1 MALPG
6 YDITKTDFP
15 GLDRTSAGL
24 GGNIPQQTL
33 TGYSTRFEKQLFKS
47 TRDIALLLDKT
58 FRAGYGCLPIG
69 TVVAEDQNT
78 GNLVPYTPDTI
89 SQEDVSRVFS
99 LTDLIASGVSGEFD
113 VAMMESYKFD
123 AGDVIVLTDT
133 DGSYEEKTINSID
146 RASSNIKATV
156 SLNTGVGSDFTV
168 AKSANAYLK
177 AEDAASGKRSV
188 AKYII
193 DAEVDT
199 GAGEYRKGGLGS
211 VVLSNAVLNKDVVDE
226 NNIDATA
233 MTSLGNIT
241 ADGTYYVL
249 K

>member
-6 YDITKTDFP
+6 YDMNKTDFP

-24 GGNIPQQTL
+24 GGNVPQQTL
-33 TGYSTRFEKQLFKS
+33 TGYSTAFYKQLFKS

-58 FRAGYGCLPIG
+58 FRAGYGALPIG

-78 GNLVPYTPDTI
+78 GNLVPYAPDSI
-89 SQEDVSRVFS
+89 SEEDVARVFT
-99 LTDLIASGVSGEFD
+99 LTDLTTASVSGEFD
-113 VAMMESYKFD
+113 VLMAESYKVESGD
-123 AGDVIVLTDT
+123 AIVITDT
-133 DGSYEEKTINSID
+133 NGNYEEKTISSID
-146 RASSNIKATV
+146 RTSSNYKATV
-156 SLNTGVGSDFTV
+156 ALSSGVGSDFLT
-168 AKSANAYLK
+168 SRMANAYLK
-177 AEDAASGKRSV
+177 AEDAFSGKRSV

-193 DAEVDT
+193 DAVVDT